1 MSSPAPLSI
10 KESVGDAL
18 RFVRA
23 EWRLALVVGALGA
36 AALAASALLGPLAL
50 VALVVVLTLCHTAL
64 VSAALRGSAQVRA
77 NLGRDALRVGGALA
91 IVGLIVLIL
100 VIATAYI
107 AMAVLIAPYAEQ
119 AKAAGEDQAA
129 IEAVMRT
136 AIAAQPHI
144 APWALAIGAAVIFYF
159 TTKLF
164 AAAPASLDRGRISV
178 FESWRMSRG
187 QVLRIMGARILLLG
201 PALILVGA
209 VQSLIGIALGFSTS
223 DPAALVAQSQANP
236 ALFLMFFTLVVFV
249 QLAVFA
255 ALEAGLSAAIYR
267 RVAAPALDS
276 TQPPA

>member
-1 MSSPAPLSI
+1 MSAPTPLSI
-10 KESVGDAL
+10 KDCVGEAL

-23 EWRLALVVGALGA
+23 EWRLALTVGAMGA
-36 AALAASALLGPLAL
+36 TALAASALLGPLAL
-50 VALVVVLTLCHTAL
+50 VALAVVLTLCHTAF

-77 NLGRDALRVGGALA
+77 NLGRDALRVGGAMA

-107 AMAVLIAPYAEQ
+107 AMAVLIAPYMEQ

-164 AAAPASLDRGRISV
+164 VAAPASVDRGRVSV
-178 FESWRMSRG
+178 FDSWRMSRG

-201 PALILVGA
+201 PAIILVGA

-223 DPAALVAQSQANP
+223 DPAALVTQSQANP
-236 ALFLMFFTLVVFV
+236 ALFLLFFALVVFV
-249 QLAVFA
+249 QLSVFA
-255 ALEAGLSAAIYR
+255 ALEAGLSTAIYR